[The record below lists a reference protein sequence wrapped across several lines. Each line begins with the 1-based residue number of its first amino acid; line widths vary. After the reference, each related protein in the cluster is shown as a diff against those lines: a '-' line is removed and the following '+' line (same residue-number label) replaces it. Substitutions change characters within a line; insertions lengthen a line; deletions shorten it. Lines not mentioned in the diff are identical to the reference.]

1 MRDLRTPRA
10 HPTRRRRA
18 RHQTVRGART
28 TGSGAIDPSG
38 ITEVSEA
45 ARAGLLRNRAFLAL
59 WGAQVLSQTASNAV
73 TSALIILVA
82 ELTHSNTSSSFLI
95 LLAII
100 PAVLFGFAGGV
111 IVDRSDKRI
120 VLLVTNA
127 LRAAAIVPL
136 MLYGESVTAAYLVN
150 FLVAAVTI
158 FFVPAEA
165 ATIPA
170 IVAKKDLLVAN
181 SLFTFTFN
189 GAFLFGFIILA
200 PIIVSLYGFPVLW
213 LTIVMMFSIAS
224 ILCATVPTAPP
235 IKAEAPI
242 SVHVAEE
249 AASETRRGIMDAFH
263 YLRSTP
269 MVTWSLIYI
278 ALTNT
283 LVAIAGALAPG
294 FVREVLRLGERNVVV
309 LVAPAGIGVVAGLG
323 LLNVVSKRLGRPHA
337 IGAGLLVTAVALW
350 VLALARPFADVFSE
364 RIGGQFSGQLA
375 GLGQALPFFIGI
387 TVVTAFVFG
396 VAYSFI
402 TVPAMTLLQEEL
414 PEDIRGRV
422 FGVLNTLVS
431 IFSFLPLIIVGPIAD
446 IWGIAPVFIL
456 AALIVLGVWLL
467 GRATRL
473 RSTTRQQNATGE
485 RA

>member
-1 MRDLRTPRA
+1 M
-10 HPTRRRRA
+10 
-18 RHQTVRGART
+18 
-28 TGSGAIDPSG
+28 
-38 ITEVSEA
+38 
-45 ARAGLLRNRAFLAL
+45 AL
-59 WGAQVLSQTASNAV
+59 WAAQVLSQTAANAV

-111 IVDRSDKRI
+111 IVDRTDKRI
-120 VLLVTNA
+120 VLLTTNA
-127 LRAAAIVPL
+127 LRAAAIIPL
-136 MLYGESVTAAYLVN
+136 LLFGESVTAAYLVN

-165 ATIPA
+165 AMIPG
-170 IVAKKDLLVAN
+170 IVPKKDLLVAN

-189 GAFLFGFIILA
+189 GAFLVGFIILA
-200 PIIVSLYGFPVLW
+200 PVVVSLYGFPVLW
-213 LTIVMMFSIAS
+213 LVIAMMFAVAS
-224 ILCATVPTAPP
+224 LLCATVPAAPP
-235 IKAEAPI
+235 IAAEAPV
-242 SVHVAEE
+242 SFRVAEQ
-249 AASETRRGIMDAFH
+249 AASETRRGILDAFH

-269 MVTWSLIYI
+269 LVSWSIVYI

-323 LLNVVSKRLGRPHA
+323 LLNLVSKRLARPHA
-337 IGAGLLVTAVALW
+337 IGVGLLVTAVALW
-350 VLALARPFADVFSE
+350 VLALARPFADVFAA
-364 RIGGQFSGQLA
+364 RIGGQIGGQITQLA
-375 GLGQALPFFIGI
+375 GLGEALPFFIAI

-396 VAYSFI
+396 IAYSFI

-431 IFSFLPLIIVGPIAD
+431 IFSFLPLVIVGPIAD
-446 IWGIAPVFIL
+446 LWGIAPVFVL
-456 AALIVLGVWLL
+456 AAVIVFGVWLA
-467 GRATRL
+467 GRKERL
-473 RSTTRQQNATGE
+473 NSGE
-485 RA
+485 RHQSVTREREQLG